1 MIFDIHALA
10 SNLNQVDTELTKIDI
25 ESGSDLEPESDIENK
40 IKKYGTFLDSK
51 KEMAQLYILFIFFGL
66 HGDIISQM
74 PRAMLRSI
82 PREKFQS
89 PSKYKLNEYDPD

>member
-1 MIFDIHALA
+1 MKFDIHAL
-10 SNLNQVDTELTKIDI
+10 SSKLNKVDTELRNIDLDDNI
-25 ESGSDLEPESDIENK
+25 ENNIENK

-74 PRAMLRSI
+74 PRSMRPS
-82 PREKFQS
+82 
-89 PSKYKLNEYDPD
+89 SKYKLNEYDPD

>member
-1 MIFDIHALA
+1 MKFDIHAL
-10 SNLNQVDTELTKIDI
+10 SSKLNKVDTELKKI
-25 ESGSDLEPESDIENK
+25 DLEPESDIDNK

-74 PRAMLRSI
+74 PRA
-82 PREKFQS
+82 KFQPS
-89 PSKYKLNEYDPD
+89 SKYKLNEFDPD

>member
-1 MIFDIHALA
+1 MKFDIHAL
-10 SNLNQVDTELTKIDI
+10 SSKLNKVDI
-25 ESGSDLEPESDIENK
+25 ELKKINLKENIEGNHENK

-74 PRAMLRSI
+74 P
-82 PREKFQS
+82 K
-89 PSKYKLNEYDPD
+89 SKKYQLNEYYPLQEYDPD

>member
-1 MIFDIHALA
+1 MKFDIHAL
-10 SNLNQVDTELTKIDI
+10 SSKLNKVDTELKKID
-25 ESGSDLEPESDIENK
+25 LESDIEDNIETK

-74 PRAMLRSI
+74 PRSMLRSI
-82 PREKFQS
+82 PREKFQP

>member
-1 MIFDIHALA
+1 MKFDIHAL
-10 SNLNQVDTELTKIDI
+10 SSKLNKVDTELKNIDLYENI
-25 ESGSDLEPESDIENK
+25 ENKIENK

-74 PRAMLRSI
+74 PRSKPML
-82 PREKFQS
+82 
-89 PSKYKLNEYDPD
+89 EYDPD

>member
-1 MIFDIHALA
+1 MKFDIHAL
-10 SNLNQVDTELTKIDI
+10 SSKLNKVDTELRNIDLDDNI
-25 ESGSDLEPESDIENK
+25 ENNIENK

-74 PRAMLRSI
+74 PRA
-82 PREKFQS
+82 KFQP

>member
-1 MIFDIHALA
+1 MKFDIHVL
-10 SNLNQVDTELTKIDI
+10 SSKLNKVDTELKNIDLDDNI
-25 ESGSDLEPESDIENK
+25 ENNIENK

-74 PRAMLRSI
+74 PRSKPML
-82 PREKFQS
+82 
-89 PSKYKLNEYDPD
+89 EYDPD

>member
-1 MIFDIHALA
+1 MIFDIHAL
-10 SNLNQVDTELTKIDI
+10 SSKLNKVDTELKKI
-25 ESGSDLEPESDIENK
+25 DLEPESDIENK

-74 PRAMLRSI
+74 PR
-82 PREKFQS
+82 EKFQ
-89 PSKYKLNEYDPD
+89 PPRKYKLNEYDPD

>member
-1 MIFDIHALA
+1 MKFDIHAL
-10 SNLNQVDTELTKIDI
+10 SSKLNKVDTELKKINLKENIDDNIDDNI
-25 ESGSDLEPESDIENK
+25 ENNIENK

-74 PRAMLRSI
+74 PR
-82 PREKFQS
+82 EKFQ
-89 PSKYKLNEYDPD
+89 PPRKYKLNEYDPD

>member
-1 MIFDIHALA
+1 MKFDIHAL
-10 SNLNQVDTELTKIDI
+10 SSKLNKVDTELKKIDQ
-25 ESGSDLEPESDIENK
+25 EPESDIENK

-74 PRAMLRSI
+74 PRSMI
-82 PREKFQS
+82 PS
-89 PSKYKLNEYDPD
+89 SKYKLNEYDPD

>member
-1 MIFDIHALA
+1 MKFDIHVL
-10 SNLNQVDTELTKIDI
+10 SSKLNKVDTELKNIDLDENI
-25 ESGSDLEPESDIENK
+25 ENKIENK

-74 PRAMLRSI
+74 PRSKPML
-82 PREKFQS
+82 
-89 PSKYKLNEYDPD
+89 EYDPD

>member
-1 MIFDIHALA
+1 MKFDILAL
-10 SNLNQVDTELTKIDI
+10 SSKLNKVDTELKKID
-25 ESGSDLEPESDIENK
+25 LESDIEDNIETK

-74 PRAMLRSI
+74 PRSMLRSI
-82 PREKFQS
+82 PREKIQS
-89 PSKYKLNEYDPD
+89 SSKYKLNEYDPD

>member
-1 MIFDIHALA
+1 MKFDILAL
-10 SNLNQVDTELTKIDI
+10 SSKLNKVDTELKKID
-25 ESGSDLEPESDIENK
+25 LESDIEDNIETK

-82 PREKFQS
+82 PREKFQP

>member
-1 MIFDIHALA
+1 MIFDIHAL
-10 SNLNQVDTELTKIDI
+10 SSKLNKVDTELKKI
-25 ESGSDLEPESDIENK
+25 DLEPESDIENK

-74 PRAMLRSI
+74 PRSI
-82 PREKFQS
+82 PM
-89 PSKYKLNEYDPD
+89 LEYDPD

>member
-1 MIFDIHALA
+1 MKFDIHVL
-10 SNLNQVDTELTKIDI
+10 SSKLNKVDTELKNIDL
-25 ESGSDLEPESDIENK
+25 DDNIENK

-74 PRAMLRSI
+74 PRSMRPS
-82 PREKFQS
+82 
-89 PSKYKLNEYDPD
+89 SKYKLNEYDPD

>member
-1 MIFDIHALA
+1 MKFDIHVL
-10 SNLNQVDTELTKIDI
+10 SSKLNKVDTELKNIDL
-25 ESGSDLEPESDIENK
+25 DDNIENK

-74 PRAMLRSI
+74 PR
-82 PREKFQS
+82 
-89 PSKYKLNEYDPD
+89 SKPMIEYDPD

>member
-1 MIFDIHALA
+1 MIFDIHAL
-10 SNLNQVDTELTKIDI
+10 SSKLNKVDTELKNIGLDDNI
-25 ESGSDLEPESDIENK
+25 ENIENK

-74 PRAMLRSI
+74 PR
-82 PREKFQS
+82 EKFQ
-89 PSKYKLNEYDPD
+89 PPRKYKLNEYDPD

>member
-1 MIFDIHALA
+1 MKFDIHVL
-10 SNLNQVDTELTKIDI
+10 SSKLNKVDTELKNIDL
-25 ESGSDLEPESDIENK
+25 DDNIENK

>member
-1 MIFDIHALA
+1 MKFDIQAL
-10 SNLNQVDTELTKIDI
+10 SSKLNKVDTELKKID
-25 ESGSDLEPESDIENK
+25 LESDIEDNIETK

-74 PRAMLRSI
+74 PRSKPML
-82 PREKFQS
+82 
-89 PSKYKLNEYDPD
+89 EYEPD

>member
-1 MIFDIHALA
+1 MIFDIHAL
-10 SNLNQVDTELTKIDI
+10 SSKLNKVDTELKNIDLDDNI
-25 ESGSDLEPESDIENK
+25 ENNIENK

-74 PRAMLRSI
+74 PRFKPML
-82 PREKFQS
+82 
-89 PSKYKLNEYDPD
+89 EYDPD

>member
-1 MIFDIHALA
+1 MKFDIHVL
-10 SNLNQVDTELTKIDI
+10 SSKLNKVDTELKNIDL
-25 ESGSDLEPESDIENK
+25 DDNIENK

-74 PRAMLRSI
+74 PRSKPML
-82 PREKFQS
+82 
-89 PSKYKLNEYDPD
+89 EYEPD

>member
-1 MIFDIHALA
+1 MIFDIHAL
-10 SNLNQVDTELTKIDI
+10 SSKLNKVDTELKNIGLDDNI
-25 ESGSDLEPESDIENK
+25 ENIENK

-74 PRAMLRSI
+74 PRSKPML
-82 PREKFQS
+82 
-89 PSKYKLNEYDPD
+89 EYDPD

>member
-1 MIFDIHALA
+1 MKFDILAL
-10 SNLNQVDTELTKIDI
+10 SSKLNKVDTELKKID
-25 ESGSDLEPESDIENK
+25 LESDIEDNIENK

-82 PREKFQS
+82 PREKFQP